1 MPPTG
6 SAEPLPEGAQPPTEG
21 AMSPPGGAAI
31 WQTRFH
37 DRIVRDEREHEHIRR
52 YILENPLRWHLDCSP
67 MRASIAP
74 PPRVGTWRAM
84 SAPPPFCWTHKNG
97 DIPAEPKPD
106 EDAAKVVLAGA
117 RALLHQLPI
126 VHASDETVVVISV
139 GLVPS
144 TTAVTM
150 LSKLSS
156 VSQHVVVI

>member
-1 MPPTG
+1 
-6 SAEPLPEGAQPPTEG
+6 PL
-21 AMSPPGGAAI
+21 PGGAAI

-52 YILENPLRWHLDCSP
+52 YILENPLRWRLDCSP
-67 MRASIAP
+67 MRASVAP

-117 RALLHQLPI
+117 RALLHQPPI
-126 VHASDETVVVISV
+126 GQASDETVVVISV
-139 GLVPS
+139 G
-144 TTAVTM
+144 
-150 LSKLSS
+150 
-156 VSQHVVVI
+156 